1 MSSEKVTPT
10 DTAEPD
16 ADRSRRL
23 STLPSNSSSESNG
36 VAGLRPPP
44 LPYVPGACF
53 DIKPNNPPPPYD
65 GGYGYYKPD
74 PKEWN
79 GYPWPRGQGAPDTIV
94 EQLLAHPPRKTTPH
108 PDQTARR
115 LKITQQIRCGDSC
128 KAQVVRCL
136 VDGRELVAKI
146 FDPLYVG
153 LDEDDFPP
161 TYFSERFYSCE
172 AAAYNKISE
181 GGLDGRFTP
190 KFEGCWSL
198 ELSLRDA
205 KGHVIRREVRLIL
218 QQFIPGTT
226 MEGLMER
233 GEAKKIEPQVRMDL
247 VGQVMEFCS
256 QLFFIG
262 VINDDVHP
270 RNLIMD
276 KDANN
281 EWHITLVDFSHS
293 RVKDLPNSMWR
304 TCRGEDTRL
313 LESPMTL
320 WWGDWPPGCSE
331 WVPKRYNGH
340 TQESFEMSL
349 KWMKDRWEGASQY
362 KPVVYEWLYGSL
374 VDDYIEDDAAE
385 DDTEQD
391 DTEQDDST

>member
-1 MSSEKVTPT
+1 MSSEQGTPT
-10 DTAEPD
+10 DTAGPD
-16 ADRSRRL
+16 SDHSRRFP
-23 STLPSNSSSESNG
+23 TPPSSSSSHSDG
-36 VAGLRPPP
+36 IASLQAPP

-79 GYPWPRGQGAPDTIV
+79 GNPWPRGKGAPDTIV

-108 PDQTARR
+108 PDRIARR
-115 LKITQQIRCGDSC
+115 LKITQQIRCGDPC

-136 VDGRELVAKI
+136 VDGKELVAKI

-153 LDEDDFPP
+153 LDEDDYPP

-172 AAAYNKISE
+172 AAAYNRIKE
-181 GGLDGRFTP
+181 GGLDGKFTP

-198 ELSLRDA
+198 ELPLRDA
-205 KGHVIRREVRLIL
+205 KGHVIQREVRLIL
-218 QQFIPGTT
+218 QQFIPGST
-226 MEGLMER
+226 MQDLIER
-233 GEAKKIEPQVRMDL
+233 GEAKKIDPQVRMNL
-247 VGQVMEFCS
+247 LGQVMEFCS
-256 QLFFIG
+256 QIVFIG

-270 RNLIMD
+270 RNLIID
-276 KDANN
+276 KDAKN

-293 RVKDLPNSMWR
+293 RVRDLPNSMWR
-304 TCRGEDTRL
+304 TLRDEVQL
-313 LESPMTL
+313 PESPMML
-320 WWGDWPPGCSE
+320 WLGNWPPGCSV
-331 WVPKRYNGH
+331 WVPRRYNGH
-340 TQESFEMSL
+340 TQESFDRSL

-391 DTEQDDST
+391 DST